1 MSSLSFNWKRIEETP
16 ENSDDV
22 RILIEDV
29 DDRNRKK
36 GNILKQPLP
45 ILKGFI
51 QKFQMEKFFQL
62 EETIEK
68 VKKLSKKDLIILEN
82 EKKTLETDL
91 KQFSFNEDFTLKRV
105 HFLFPVN
112 NYLYILYWCLT
123 ILRGLKEKKKIQPL
137 IILDATISMN
147 RILLKDVITDE
158 SYKSG
163 FVFFNTKMNSLI
175 NESFYNLLFQ
185 NPKMLYQSSFQKF
198 NKEIHLYKEQK
209 IILDKIKSAIDT
221 DIPLLLGNQMPTGQG
236 KTFLSVPLAKMLS
249 MEKNKKKKKCV
260 LFACS
265 NELVNM
271 DVASNALVGND
282 IHLWMAK
289 NLLIDIKDKKGDIIK
304 RDFRVLLRPYK
315 SCFPNT
321 WKTVYKKKED
331 EKFKNG
337 TIHEQWDYYIKATGK
352 IPDIIVADL
361 ESCYQL
367 LEYQSKLLKYSNE
380 EYKKNKKAYFAVED
394 NINPFIAYIDEF
406 ISDDKSNQK
415 MVKICKYLPRQ
426 TVLLSSVLPKFEY
439 IPSIVRNF
447 CYRHETT
454 EEECCSRVS
463 STDISIPCCIV
474 SPDGYATFPHHQVSD
489 KEGLIE
495 LIYQMNINPR
505 IRRTYSPKDVYFLAK
520 TIEDILP
527 TEFQFSK
534 QFPNIGS
541 INMKDIT
548 NYICSLLL
556 FLKDNIQYLAK
567 FQEYRPKIMNPIQK
581 ENIFTSQSWE
591 YEPKTLVVMNDPLKQ
606 VIHLTEDL
614 FKDSVKVDKLLIEN
628 EKNREELKKKLENI
642 KNKKFSSSDRKK
654 GGLLDKTDMLDR
666 QSLLE
671 DDYYNQNV
679 SIPTSMILN
688 HMDHFKRYNKNEI
701 PPKIVNQLPC
711 PSLKEEYFSNFSDN
725 EIYQLFSGIGTYD
738 AEQQTEFQRNLIMK
752 LYRNLS
758 FFCSGKEIVYGT
770 NLSGLVN
777 IFIDNDFM
785 KSINIPELYQ
795 LMGRVGR
802 MGRSYH
808 ANIITMSQETV
819 DKLLS
824 FDESFESDNDIEKLF

>member
-22 RILIEDV
+22 RLLIEDV
-29 DDRNRKK
+29 DEKYRRK
-36 GNILKQPLP
+36 GETLKQPLN
-45 ILKGFI
+45 LLEGFI
-51 QKFQMEKFFQL
+51 EKFKMEKFFKM
-62 EETIEK
+62 EEKKEK
-68 VKKLSKKDLIILEN
+68 QKKMSKKDLIIFEN
-82 EKKTLETDL
+82 EKKTLENDFN
-91 KQFSFNEDFTLKRV
+91 QFSFNDDLSLKRV
-105 HFLFPVN
+105 HFLFPIN
-112 NYLYILYWCLT
+112 NYLYILYWCLL
-123 ILRGLKEKKKIQPL
+123 ILRRLKEKKNIQPI
-137 IILDATISMN
+137 IILDATISLN

-163 FVFFNTKMNSLI
+163 FHFFNEKMNSLM
-175 NESFYNLLFQ
+175 NESFYSLLFQ

-209 IILDKIKSAIDT
+209 IILEKIKSSIDNDT
-221 DIPLLLGNQMPTGQG
+221 PLLLGNQMPTGQG

-249 MEKNKKKKKCV
+249 MEKRREKKKCV

-271 DVASNALVGND
+271 DVASNALIGND

-289 NLLIDIKDKKGDIIK
+289 SLLIDIKDKKGNFIK

-321 WKTVYKKKED
+321 WKKVYKKKED
-331 EKFKNG
+331 EKYKNG
-337 TIHEQWDYYIKATGK
+337 EVPEQWKYYTKATGK

-361 ESCYQL
+361 ESCSVL
-367 LEYQSKLLKYSNE
+367 LREQNNLSNIFTE
-380 EYKKNKKAYFAVED
+380 ED
-394 NINPFIAYIDEF
+394 ISNPFVAYIDEF
-406 ISDDKSNQK
+406 IGDDKSNKK
-415 MVKICKYLPRQ
+415 MVEICKYLPRQ

-439 IPSIVRNF
+439 IPSIVKHF

-463 STDISIPCCIV
+463 SRDISIPCCIV
-474 SPDGYATFPHHQVSD
+474 SPDGLARFPHHQVTD
-489 KEGLIE
+489 KEGLEE

-527 TEFQFSK
+527 DNFRFSK
-534 QFPNIGS
+534 NFPNIGS
-541 INMKDIT
+541 INMKEIV
-548 NYICSLLL
+548 NYICNLLS
-556 FLKDNIQYLAK
+556 FLKDNLQYLEK
-567 FQEYRPKIMNPIQK
+567 FKEYRPKIMNPVQK

-591 YEPKTLVVMNDPLKQ
+591 YEPKTLVVLNDPLKQ
-606 VIHLTEDL
+606 VIRLTETL
-614 FKDSVKVDKLLIEN
+614 FKDKVKVDKLVVEN
-628 EKNREELKKKLENI
+628 NKNKEGLKKKLDSM
-642 KNKKFSSSDRKK
+642 KNKKFSSNDKK
-654 GGLLDKTDMLDR
+654 RGVLDKTDMVDKL
-666 QSLLE
+666 SLIE
-671 DDYYNQNV
+671 DEYYSQNV

-688 HMDHFKRYNKNEI
+688 NIDHFQRFHKDKT
-701 PPKIVNQLPC
+701 PPKIINQLSC
-711 PSLKEEYFSNFSDN
+711 SSLKEEYFSNFSDD

-752 LYRNLS
+752 LYPNLS

-777 IFIDNDFM
+777 IFIDTDFM
-785 KSINIPELYQ
+785 NTINIPELYQ

-808 ANIITMSQETV
+808 ANIITTSEETV
-819 DKLLS
+819 NKLLS
-824 FDESFESDNDIEKLF
+824 FDESFESENDIERLF

>member
-1 MSSLSFNWKRIEETP
+1 MSSLSFNWKRIEESP

-22 RILIEDV
+22 RLLIEDV
-29 DDRNRKK
+29 DERNKK
-36 GNILKQPLP
+36 TGSVLKQPLP
-45 ILKGFI
+45 LLIGFI

-62 EETIEK
+62 ENKQEK
-68 VKKLSKKDLIILEN
+68 EKKMSKKDLIIIEN
-82 EKKTLETDL
+82 EKKTLESDL
-91 KQFSFNEDFTLKRV
+91 KQFEFNDDFTLKRV

-112 NYLYILYWCLT
+112 NYLYILYWCLI
-123 ILRGLKEKKKIQPL
+123 ILRGLKEKKKIQPI
-137 IILDATISMN
+137 IILDATLSIN

-163 FVFFNTKMNSLI
+163 FIFFNKKMNSLI

-209 IILDKIKSAIDT
+209 IILEKIKSSIDT
-221 DIPLLLGNQMPTGQG
+221 DTPLLLGNQMPTGQG

-249 MEKNKKKKKCV
+249 MEKRREKKKCV

-271 DVASNALVGND
+271 DVASNALIGND

-289 NLLIDIKDKKGDIIK
+289 NLLIDINDKKGNFIK

-321 WKTVYKKKED
+321 WKKVYKKKED
-331 EKFKNG
+331 DKYKNG
-337 TIHEQWDYYIKATGK
+337 EVKEQWMYYTKATGK

-361 ESCYQL
+361 ESCRV
-367 LEYQSKLLKYSNE
+367 LLKEQHNLVNMFVAE
-380 EYKKNKKAYFAVED
+380 NDIF
-394 NINPFIAYIDEF
+394 NPFIAYIDEF
-406 ISDDKSNQK
+406 IGDDKSNKK
-415 MVKICKYLPRQ
+415 MVEICRHLPRQ

-439 IPSIVRNF
+439 IPSIVSNF
-447 CYRHETT
+447 CSRHETT
-454 EEECCSRVS
+454 REESCSRVS

-474 SPDGYATFPHHQVSD
+474 SPDGYARFPHHQVSD
-489 KEGLIE
+489 EEGLVE

-527 TEFQFSK
+527 DDFQFSRK
-534 QFPNIGS
+534 FPNIGS

-556 FLKDNIQYLAK
+556 FLKDNVQYLTK
-567 FQEYRPKIMNPIQK
+567 FQEYRPKIMNSIKK

-606 VIHLTEDL
+606 VIDLTETL
-614 FKDSVKVDKLLIEN
+614 FKNKVKIDKLIVEN
-628 EKNREELKKKLENI
+628 EKNKEGIKKQLESM
-642 KNKKFSSSDRKK
+642 KNKKYGTDHKKK
-654 GGLLDKTDMLDR
+654 GTLDKTDMLDKLSLMEDEYYS
-666 QSLLE
+666 QS
-671 DDYYNQNV
+671 V
-679 SIPTSMILN
+679 SIPSSMILN
-688 HMDHFKRYNKNEI
+688 HIDHFKRFNKNET
-701 PPKIVNQLPC
+701 PPKIVNQLPGQ
-711 PSLKEEYFSNFSDN
+711 SLKEEYFSSFSDD

-738 AEQQTEFQRNLIMK
+738 AERQTEFQRNLIMK
-752 LYRNLS
+752 LYNHLS

-785 KSINIPELYQ
+785 NTINIPELYQ

-808 ANIITMSQETV
+808 ANIITMSEETV
-819 DKLLS
+819 NKLLS
-824 FDESFESDNDIEKLF
+824 FDESFESENDIEKLF